1 MISNISHYRILGK
14 IGAGGMGE
22 VYLAEDISLRRK
34 VALKLLAPDIGNN
47 PDRLLRFEQ
56 EAQASSALSHPNI
69 LVIHEIG
76 IEGDV
81 RFIATEYI
89 EGETLRGRMSRGP
102 VGVQEAL
109 DIAAQVAGALSAAHQ
124 AGIIHRDIKPENIMI
139 RPDRLVKVLDF
150 GLAKLGEGYQAST
163 DSEAQTIVR
172 PNTDPGSII
181 GTMNYMSPEQARGRP
196 VDARSDI
203 FSLGVVIYE
212 MVAGHAPFE
221 AETPSDV
228 MSFLLH
234 KEPLPLIR
242 YAPDVAA
249 ELERIVSKALAKDR
263 EERYQTAKDLLIDL
277 QRLKRQEEIKSDAG
291 GGDSSGKAQAY
302 HEEATAGAM
311 NPATQ
316 PDYLPRRALSSAE
329 YVVSQVTRHKRVI
342 AAALLAVVLGVAA
355 IVYFTRARGPIDSL
369 AILPFVNAGG
379 DADTEYL
386 SDGVTESI
394 IYNLSRLPNLKVLP
408 RSSILRYKGKEADP
422 QAVWRDLG
430 VRGVLTGRI
439 IQRGNDLTISAEL
452 IDTTDNRLLWGQR
465 YNRKLTDALSTQQ
478 EISKE
483 ISERL
488 RLRLSGEEEGLV
500 TKRYTQNAEAYEA
513 YLKGRY
519 YLDKNTLD
527 GFKKSFD
534 YFNQAVQLDPGYALA
549 YVGLADNYQYRSN
562 GDLAP
567 GEAQPKS
574 EAAAKKALAMDPTLA
589 EAHITLGLVKLYY
602 EWNWAE
608 AENELKRA
616 IEMKPNSALAHQMYA
631 NLLTSTAR
639 FDQALEQLRLAKQLD
654 PLSVVI
660 IGVTGWTLSN
670 ARRYDEAIAE
680 FRKALELDPND
691 GFTHFNLGQAYEFKG
706 DLSNALAELQ
716 KAYESDRSNHL
727 ILAALGHTYAT
738 AGRRADAEKMI
749 AQLEE
754 MSKQRFVSPYFIGAV
769 YAGLGEKDRA
779 FEFLEKAYQ
788 IRADALVFLNV
799 DPLVDD
805 LRPDPR
811 FQDLLRRIGLPR

>member
-1 MISNISHYRILGK
+1 MITSISHYRILGK

-22 VYLAEDISLRRK
+22 VYLAEDTSLRRK
-34 VALKLLAPDIGNN
+34 VALKLLAPEISNN

-76 IEGDV
+76 MEGDV

-89 EGETLRGRMSRGP
+89 DGETMRARMSRGP

-150 GLAKLGEGYQAST
+150 GLAKLGEAYQAST
-163 DSEAQTIVR
+163 DSNAQTIVR

-181 GTMNYMSPEQARGRP
+181 GTINYMSPEQARGKP

-212 MVAGHAPFE
+212 MVAGRAPFE

-228 MSFLLH
+228 MSFILH
-234 KEPLPLIR
+234 KEPLPLVR
-242 YAPDVAA
+242 YAPDVPA
-249 ELERIVSKALAKDR
+249 ELERIVSKALSKDR

-277 QRLKRQEEIKSDAG
+277 QRLKRQEEIKSDAAD
-291 GGDSSGKAQAY
+291 GDSSGKVRAY
-302 HEEATAGAM
+302 HEAASG
-311 NPATQ
+311 PITQ
-316 PDYLPRRALSSAE
+316 PDPISQPALSSAE
-329 YVVSQVTRHKRVI
+329 YLVSRVKQHKRPV
-342 AAALLAVVLGVAA
+342 AAVLLAVILGVAA
-355 IVYFTRARGPIDSL
+355 IGYFTRARGPIDSL

-379 DADTEYL
+379 DPDTEYL

-422 QAVWRDLG
+422 QAVRHDLG

-439 IQRGNDLTISAEL
+439 AQRGNDLTISAEL
-452 IDTTDNRLLWGQR
+452 VDTTDNRLLWGQQ

-488 RLRLSGEEEGLV
+488 RLRLSGEEEELV
-500 TKRYTQNAEAYEA
+500 TKCYTQNAEAYEA

-519 YLDKNTLD
+519 YLDKNTVD

-534 YFNQAVQLDPGYALA
+534 YFNQAIQLDPGYALA

-631 NLLTSTAR
+631 NLLTSTGR
-639 FDQALEQLRLAKQLD
+639 FDQALEQLRLAKELD

-680 FRKALELDPND
+680 FRKALELDPYD

-716 KAYESDRSNHL
+716 KAYQLDASNHL

-738 AGRRADAEKMI
+738 AGKRADAEKMI

-754 MSKQRFVSPYFIGAV
+754 MSKQRFVSPYFIATV
-769 YAGLGEKDRA
+769 YAALGEKERA
-779 FEFLEKAYQ
+779 FEFLQKAFE
-788 IRADALVFLNV
+788 IRADALCFLKV
-799 DPLVDD
+799 DPLVDN
-805 LRPDPR
+805 LRSDPR
-811 FQDLLRRIGLPR
+811 FQNLLHRIGVPR